1 MLFKLFLVVL
11 TITLTKLTNL
21 LNFTSVFINFWSPLG
36 KNTDKYLLNK
46 KKYIYIY
53 FFKSFNN
60 NSNIDYII
68 DNLLIFVLI
77 INYSIK

>member
-11 TITLTKLTNL
+11 TLTLTKLTNL

-36 KNTDKYLLNK
+36 KNTIFKYLLNTK
-46 KKYIYIY
+46 NIYIYIY
-53 FFKSFNN
+53 IFKSFNN

-68 DNLLIFVLI
+68 DIC
-77 INYSIK
+77 INYKL